1 MLVFCRETPLT
12 VIDACRVGLHGLSH
26 LLLNL
31 QHPSRASDIG
41 FAGTGFGLAKS
52 SARLVGIVRLEIV

>member
-1 MLVFCRETPLT
+1 MLVGLDCMAS
-12 VIDACRVGLHGLSH
+12 VIS
-26 LLLNL
+26 LLNL

>member
-1 MLVFCRETPLT
+1 MLVGLDCMAS
-12 VIDACRVGLHGLSH
+12 VISR
-26 LLLNL
+26 LNL